1 MREYI
6 ALLKDN
12 RNYRY
17 LWFGQVISLLG
28 DWFNL
33 IASAQ
38 LITEFTSSGIAIS
51 TLFLARFLPLFLF
64 TPFAGVLADR
74 YNRRTIMIVSDLL
87 RAVTV
92 LSFLL
97 VRVTHQIWL
106 LYLLTVIQ
114 FTLSALFSPARSA
127 ILVNVVREREL
138 IAANALDSF
147 TWSTMLALGSLLGGL
162 VAALFGADVAFIL
175 DALTFVLSAWVIS
188 RVVLPAKAK
197 TAVSSPHTGW
207 FDFIDG
213 FRYLW
218 YAPFVLAISLVKAA
232 GALLWGGINVLELT
246 FAKSVFPLEDLA
258 WGVGRTI
265 DGMTATLGLI
275 YIISGIGTG
284 LGPLAM
290 RRWLGD
296 RPVRIFFGITLGVL
310 MTTYGTWY
318 LGVAGTLTL
327 FLLATFIRTIG
338 TGTIWVFSSAMLQL
352 LIPERYRGRVFAFE
366 LAALTLTQSVSI
378 LMAGVAQDRFDL
390 SVQDIAR
397 YTGFF
402 GMGMSIVWVIFNVKV
417 SGYVKRTVPS
427 PEGVELS

>member
-1 MREYI
+1 MHDYLE
-6 ALLKDN
+6 LLQYN

-17 LWFGQVISLLG
+17 LWFGQVVSLLG

-64 TPFAGVLADR
+64 TPFAGVLADK
-74 YNRRTIMIVSDLL
+74 YNRRAIMIVSDLL

-127 ILVNVVREREL
+127 ILVNVVRKREL

-188 RVVLPAKAK
+188 RVVLVTKEK
-197 TAVSSPHTGW
+197 TAVSHTSW

-218 YAPFVLAISLVKAA
+218 HAPFILVISLVKAA
-232 GALLWGGINVLELT
+232 GALVWGGINVLELT
-246 FAKSVFPLEDLA
+246 FAKSVFPLNDLA
-258 WGVGRTI
+258 WSVGRTI
-265 DGMTATLGLI
+265 DGMTATLSFI

-284 LGPLAM
+284 LGPLFM

-296 RPVRIFFGITLGVL
+296 RPARIFLGITIGVL
-310 MTTYGTWY
+310 MMGFGTWY
-318 LGVAGTLTL
+318 LGVAATLPF
-327 FLLATFIRTIG
+327 FLMATFIRTTG
-338 TGTIWVFSSAMLQL
+338 TGVMWVFSSAMLQL
-352 LIPERYRGRVFAFE
+352 L
-366 LAALTLTQSVSI
+366 T
-378 LMAGVAQDRFDL
+378 
-390 SVQDIAR
+390 
-397 YTGFF
+397 
-402 GMGMSIVWVIFNVKV
+402 
-417 SGYVKRTVPS
+417 
-427 PEGVELS
+427 

>member
-6 ALLKDN
+6 ALLKNN

-38 LITEFTSSGIAIS
+38 LITEFSNSGIAIS
-51 TLFLARFLPLFLF
+51 ALFLARFLPLFLF

-87 RAVTV
+87 RAATV

-114 FTLSALFSPARSA
+114 FTLSALFTPARSA

-175 DALTFVLSAWVIS
+175 DALTFLLSAWVIS

-197 TAVSSPHTGW
+197 TAVSHTGW
-207 FDFIDG
+207 FDFVDG

-246 FAKSVFPLEDLA
+246 FAKTIFPLNDLA

-284 LGPLAM
+284 LGPLLM

-296 RPVRIFFGITLGVL
+296 RPVRIFFGITLGVV
-310 MTTYGTWY
+310 MTTVGIWY
-318 LGVAGTLTL
+318 MGVAGTLFL

-338 TGTIWVFSSAMLQL
+338 TGTMWVFSSAMLQL
-352 LIPERYRGRVFAFE
+352 LLPERYRGRVFAFE

-390 SVQDIAR
+390 SVQEIAR

-402 GMGMSIVWVIFNVKV
+402 GMGMSIVWVIFNVRAH
-417 SGYVKRTVPS
+417 GYVKRTVPS
-427 PEGVELS
+427 PEGAELN

>member
-1 MREYI
+1 MREYLV
-6 ALLKDN
+6 LLRGN

-17 LWFGQVISLLG
+17 LWLGQVVSLLG

-38 LITEFTSSGIAIS
+38 LVMEFTSSGVAIS

-106 LYLLTVIQ
+106 LYLLTVLQ

-162 VAALFGADVAFIL
+162 AAAFFGADIAFVL
-175 DALTFVLSAWVIS
+175 DALTFLLSAWLIS
-188 RVVLPAKAK
+188 HVVLGVKAK
-197 TAVSSPHTGW
+197 TAVSRTGW

-218 YAPFVLAISLVKAA
+218 RTPFVLAISLAKAV

-246 FAKSVFPLEDLA
+246 FAETVFPFDDFVWTA
-258 WGVGRTI
+258 GRTV
-265 DGMTATLGLI
+265 DGMTVTLAMI
-275 YIISGIGTG
+275 YVISGIGTG
-284 LGPLAM
+284 LGPLLM
-290 RRWLGD
+290 RHWLGD
-296 RPVRIFFGITLGVL
+296 RHVRILLGITIGMWMLAFGI
-310 MTTYGTWY
+310 WY
-318 LGVAGTLTL
+318 IGVAVTLPL
-327 FLLATFIRTIG
+327 FLLATFIRTVG
-338 TGTIWVFSSAMLQL
+338 AGVLWVFSSAMLQL

-366 LAALTLTQSVSI
+366 LTMLTLTQSISI
-378 LMAGVAQDRFDL
+378 LMAGVAQDRLGL
-390 SVQDIAR
+390 SVQEVAR
-397 YTGFF
+397 FIGYF
-402 GMGMSIVWVIFNVKV
+402 GMGTGLIWMIFHVKV
-417 SGYVKRTVPS
+417 NAYVKRVVS
-427 PEGVELS
+427 S

>member
-1 MREYI
+1 MYDYFS
-6 ALLKDN
+6 LLRDN

-17 LWFGQVISLLG
+17 LWFGQVVSLLG

-51 TLFLARFLPLFLF
+51 ALFLVRFLPLFLF

-114 FTLSALFSPARSA
+114 FALSALFSPARSA
-127 ILVNVVREREL
+127 ILVSVVREREL
-138 IAANALDSF
+138 ITANALDSF

-162 VAALFGADVAFIL
+162 VAALFGADAAFIL

-188 RVVLPAKAK
+188 RVVLVARSETA
-197 TAVSSPHTGW
+197 TAVSHTSW
-207 FDFIDG
+207 FDFLDG

-218 YAPFVLAISLVKAA
+218 YAPFVLAISLVKAV

-246 FAKSVFPLEDLA
+246 FAESIFRLNDVA

-265 DGMTATLGLI
+265 DGMTATLSFI

-284 LGPLAM
+284 LGPLMM
-290 RRWLGD
+290 RQWLGD
-296 RPVRIFFGITLGVL
+296 RPVRIFLGITIGVVM
-310 MTTYGTWY
+310 MTFGTWY
-318 LGVAGTLTL
+318 LGVAATLPF
-327 FLLATFIRTIG
+327 FLMATFIRTTG
-338 TGTIWVFSSAMLQL
+338 TGVMWVFSSAMLQL
-352 LIPERYRGRVFAFE
+352 LISERFRGRVFAFE
-366 LAALTLTQSVSI
+366 LAILTLTQSISI
-378 LMAGVAQDRFDL
+378 LMAGVMQDRFAL
-390 SVQDIAR
+390 SVQEIAR
-397 YTGFF
+397 YVGYF
-402 GMGMSIVWVIFNVKV
+402 GMGMSIVWIVFNVRLN
-417 SGYVKRTVPS
+417 GYVRRTVVLR
-427 PEGVELS
+427 E